1 MTAITLNL
9 LAEEQLAEQAQA
21 RDPYRITLSVGISVV
36 VLIATAGALVTHAA
50 HNKQAELAVL
60 QLERD
65 NLSAN
70 ESGPASGDT
79 KSLKSVADDLIAIN
93 RGRTL
98 YAQQLALIKDL
109 VPASVQLVRMNFL
122 LTMERSDA
130 GKPTDAPAEGG
141 AGTTKAATRYRPKS
155 TEHLTL
161 QLDGKAISS
170 RPEIEVDQFIKT
182 LRANP
187 VFSSQVKDIKLRS
200 IARSAMAADPTAATL
215 PSASFVIECQYRE
228 HR

>member
-9 LAEEQLAEQAQA
+9 LAEEQSAEQAQA

-36 VLIATAGALVTHAA
+36 VLTAIAGALVTQIA
-50 HNKQAELAVL
+50 HRKKTELAAL
-60 QLERD
+60 QAKWD
-65 NLSAN
+65 SLSSNQGA
-70 ESGPASGDT
+70 SSSGDT

-93 RGRTL
+93 RSRTL

-109 VPASVQLVRMNFL
+109 VPASIQLVRMNFL
-122 LTMERSDA
+122 LSVVASD
-130 GKPTDAPAEGG
+130 GGTPTDAPVAGG
-141 AGTTKAATRYRPKS
+141 AEAPKATRHKPKS

-170 RPEIEVDQFIKT
+170 RPEIEVDQFIKM

-187 VFSSQVKDIKLRS
+187 VFSSQVTDIKLRS
-200 IARSAMAADPTAATL
+200 IARAAVAADVATATL
-215 PSASFVIECQYRE
+215 PSASFVIECQYKER
-228 HR
+228 R